1 MNLIAHYNHMYHN
14 WYVGELYKKL
24 LDKISE
30 IEGINLEIRHTN
42 ELSSHMNIPTD
53 YHNGLPSIL
62 SCYNLL
68 IQNKDNGKTFIHSFQ
83 DYAPAMLDDRSGI
96 SNFDVSMFA
105 CASRLDQTFIDTF
118 SHKTIVQPS
127 IYILEL
133 LDEHNM
139 IEKNRFNPKIN
150 PKLYFNG
157 LCYGIRETYRNI
169 LSQSEFFDFRK
180 KDTAEFY
187 KSKELY
193 YNELSNYK
201 NGFNLD
207 GAAKI
212 CYRDL
217 EYFGMGTLLFREK
230 LDVLTYEPIIDGRH
244 YVTIID
250 DDIKS
255 KIHDPSNYDYIINKL
270 ENNIKE
276 IIENE
281 KLVTDIVGEARGYFE
296 RNVLPENQVEI
307 LFSFLKDF
315 EIFK

>member
-1 MNLIAHYNHMYHN
+1 MNKKSNFKNYKIKLNK
-14 WYVGELYKKL
+14 ELKNYLKKENKL
-24 LDKISE
+24 KI
-30 IEGINLEIRHTN
+30 ITN
-42 ELSSHMNIPTD
+42 KKTN
-53 YHNGLPSIL
+53 
-62 SCYNLL
+62 
-68 IQNKDNGKTFIHSFQ
+68 KTFIHSLS
-83 DYAPAMLDDRSGI
+83 DYAPIMMNDNTGI
-96 SNFDVSMFA
+96 LNFDVAGFA
-105 CASRLDQTFIDTF
+105 CTSNLSKDLYEKYGKKYKIF
-118 SHKTIVQPS
+118 PS
-127 IYILEL
+127 FYILENYSDINL
-133 LDEHNM
+133 
-139 IEKNRFNPKIN
+139 IELNRNKQIQKIN
-150 PKLYFNG
+150 SCYFNG

-193 YNELSNYK
+193 YNELSSYK

-230 LDVLTYEPIIDGRH
+230 LDVLTYEPIIDGQH

-276 IIENE
+276 ITENE